1 LQLDDLQCVSTDHCP
16 FCMKEKEMG
25 RSDFSKIPN
34 GAPGVETR
42 LYLTFEGV
50 RSGKISLNRWVQL
63 NSAAPAKLFGL
74 FGKKGTLAPGADAD
88 VVVWDPEKRH
98 TISAKT
104 HHMKVDYN
112 PYEGRQ
118 VVGAPSIV
126 LSRGKAV
133 VENGKFVGRKGEGRF
148 LKRGLTLA

>member
-1 LQLDDLQCVSTDHCP
+1 
-16 FCMKEKEMG
+16 
-25 RSDFSKIPN
+25 
-34 GAPGVETR
+34 
-42 LYLTFEGV
+42 
-50 RSGKISLNRWVQL
+50 VQL

-98 TISAKT
+98 TLSAKT

-112 PYEGRQ
+112 PYEGRE
-118 VVGAPSIV
+118 VVGAPTVV

-133 VENGKFVGRKGEGRF
+133 VENGAFVGRKGEGRF